1 MDDWIDERIDVR
13 INVWIDEMINVW
25 IDSEW
30 LKFSKRHETE
40 RKRFE

>member
-25 IDSEW
+25 ICEW